1 MERPEGGRTVRRKR
15 RVQKKMLGIAED
27 EEQRRGEEIDP
38 SHYTMLEFAEKF
50 FNDHPKG
57 SLSGSISIRKSSI
70 TKRALEDI
78 LPKQEMLRFT
88 KSLTIP
94 TSLIHMHDPENVHLA
109 CNIFRVCC
117 H

>member
-1 MERPEGGRTVRRKR
+1 MRRKR